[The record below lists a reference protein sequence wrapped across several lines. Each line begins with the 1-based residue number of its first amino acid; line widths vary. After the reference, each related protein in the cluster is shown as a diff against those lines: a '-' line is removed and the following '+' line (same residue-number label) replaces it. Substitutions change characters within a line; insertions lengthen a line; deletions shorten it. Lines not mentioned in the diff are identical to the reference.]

1 MVVAPAGQVDAG
13 EHDREAMSQ
22 PRREGE
28 EEGGRGGSGGSVW
41 AINLNYTIITQQEL
55 TERYVASQI
64 KLTVKYTI

>member
-28 EEGGRGGSGGSVW
+28 EEGGAGRVRR
-41 AINLNYTIITQQEL
+41 
-55 TERYVASQI
+55 ERVGDQL
-64 KLTVKYTI
+64 KLYNHYSTRTD